1 VSSLLKKPFD
11 PKDGLVVQYE
21 ATLQDG
27 LECGGAYLKFLNT
40 DEKAFTPDT
49 LDGDS
54 PYTLMFGPDRC
65 GGTDKVHVIVRHAA
79 PSGAVEEK
87 HLASPPRMPNDKF
100 PHLYGLAITAAGDV
114 TVKIDGEA
122 VFEGSLFDQ
131 GVFEPPF
138 NPPAEIDDE
147 ADEKPDTWIDDPQ
160 MDDPDATKPEDWDE
174 NAPSSIPDED
184 AEKPEGWLD
193 DEPLEVEDPSASQPS
208 DWDEDED
215 GSWEAPIV
223 ANPKCAEAPGCGNWE
238 RPTKYNPDYKGKWYA
253 PRIYNPEYKGEW
265 SPRKIPNPDHYLDEM
280 PLKSIGKIGAVAL
293 EVWTMSSGLVVD
305 NVLVAQNDVAAKEL
319 EDVWRPKFDAVKAVV
334 DADEKAKFDT
344 DAAPVEPGF
353 VARMTDTIS
362 SGLFAVANVLPEGP
376 VRNGAV
382 GFVTTLSE
390 SSVSL
395 FAFVA
400 LILLVILLL
409 LSSLFGSDSEEPEK
423 EAKKAVGKKKK
434 TDAPEPDDEA
444 EEEEEEEEEE
454 DSPVK
459 SPIRRKTTRKA

>member
-1 VSSLLKKPFD
+1 MSSLLKKPFD

-174 NAPSSIPDED
+174 RATIPDETD
-184 AEKPEGWLD
+184 EKPEGYD
-193 DEPLEVEDPSASQPS
+193 DTPETIADPTATKPS
-208 DWDEDED
+208 DWGDEDD
-215 GSWEAPIV
+215 GEWEAPTIK
-223 ANPKCAEAPGCGNWE
+223 NPEFKGPW
-238 RPTKYNPDYKGKWYA
+238 RQKQIDNPDFKGIWTA
-253 PRIYNPEYKGEW
+253 PDIPNPEYTADDTLYKFDDLRYVGFELW
-265 SPRKIPNPDHYLDEM
+265 QVTAGS
-280 PLKSIGKIGAVAL
+280 VF
-293 EVWTMSSGLVVD
+293 D
-305 NVLVAQNDVAAKEL
+305 NVLVTD
-319 EDVWRPKFDAVKAVV
+319 DAEYARASAEIFLKNSKHAERKMFEEVKAKKKEE
-334 DADEKAKFDT
+334 DDLEAKRLQEE
-344 DAAPVEPGF
+344 AEA
-353 VARMTDTIS
+353 
-362 SGLFAVANVLPEGP
+362 SGEGDD
-376 VRNGAV
+376 
-382 GFVTTLSE
+382 
-390 SSVSL
+390 
-395 FAFVA
+395 
-400 LILLVILLL
+400 
-409 LSSLFGSDSEEPEK
+409 FGDYDDSERD
-423 EAKKAVGKKKK
+423 
-434 TDAPEPDDEA
+434 TLRDEL
-444 EEEEEEEEEE
+444 
-454 DSPVK
+454 
-459 SPIRRKTTRKA
+459 